1 MMDISISHANIMLH
15 PYFRISGKH
24 TIDII
29 KSLSDIDIRLVD
41 GIKKPFSNN
50 TSTSHNGSNNNSSDI
65 FSYVEKN
72 IACKK
77 CGKKMQLTKNY
88 KNNVFCKCSC
98 GEIAYFT
105 VDMGMDYIN
114 KYSPT
119 CPICGGYIVK
129 FGVSQYGI
137 WCRCENGDFPKIY
150 EI

>member
-15 PYFRISGKH
+15 PYFRLSGKH

-77 CGKKMQLTKNY
+77 CGKKM
-88 KNNVFCKCSC
+88 
-98 GEIAYFT
+98 
-105 VDMGMDYIN
+105 
-114 KYSPT
+114 
-119 CPICGGYIVK
+119 
-129 FGVSQYGI
+129 
-137 WCRCENGDFPKIY
+137 
-150 EI
+150 